1 MRANIRRSPEL
12 VEGRLAV
19 TRNALR
25 QAQGCGFV
33 ILLFF
38 ATQASAQSTGQRPA
52 PNPHRGGALP
62 SATEGAEPVLGRD
75 ARDLARL
82 FGEPRLD
89 IQEGPAHKLQYAGA
103 RCILDAYLYAPRQ
116 GAEPVVT
123 HIDTRTPDGEAVDR
137 AECIR
142 ALRRR

>member
-1 MRANIRRSPEL
+1 MKA
-12 VEGRLAV
+12 LALL
-19 TRNALR
+19 AL
-25 QAQGCGFV
+25 
-33 ILLFF
+33 LLT
-38 ATQASAQSTGQRPA
+38 AQASAQSTGQRPA
-52 PNPHRGGALP
+52 TNPHRGGALP

-89 IQEGPAHKLQYAGA
+89 IHEGPAHKLQYAGTA
-103 RCILDAYLYAPRQ
+103 CILDAYLYAPRP

-123 HIDTRTPDGEAVDR
+123 HIDTRTQDGEAIDR

>member
-1 MRANIRRSPEL
+1 MRAL
-12 VEGRLAV
+12 TLF
-19 TRNALR
+19 ALLI
-25 QAQGCGFV
+25 AAMGG
-33 ILLFF
+33 
-38 ATQASAQSTGQRPA
+38 AQASAQSTGQRPA
-52 PNPHRGGALP
+52 TNPHRGGALP
-62 SATEGAEPVLGRD
+62 SASEGAEPVLGRD

-89 IQEGPAHKLQYAGA
+89 IREGPAHKLQYAGE
-103 RCILDAYLYAPRQ
+103 RCILDAYLYPPRQ

-123 HIDTRTPDGEAVDR
+123 HIDTRAPDGAAVDR

>member
-1 MRANIRRSPEL
+1 MR
-12 VEGRLAV
+12 VLALIV
-19 TRNALR
+19 
-25 QAQGCGFV
+25 
-33 ILLFF
+33 LLL
-38 ATQASAQSTGQRPA
+38 AAQASAQSTGQRPVT
-52 PNPHRGGALP
+52 NPHRGGALP

-89 IQEGPAHKLQYAGA
+89 IREGPAHKLQYVGE

-123 HIDTRTPDGEAVDR
+123 HIDTRAPDGAAVDR